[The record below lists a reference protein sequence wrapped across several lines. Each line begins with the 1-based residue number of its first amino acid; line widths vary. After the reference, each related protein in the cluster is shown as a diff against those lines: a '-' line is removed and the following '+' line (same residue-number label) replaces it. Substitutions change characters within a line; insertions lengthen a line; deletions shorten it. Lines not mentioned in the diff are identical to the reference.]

1 MKNIKKSL
9 VLLTAMV
16 VLLCAVV
23 GGTVAYLVTATDPVT
38 NTFTPSSLE
47 TEIEEKFSN
56 NVKSDVKITNTGNV
70 KAYIRAAVIVT
81 WQNTDGTVYGVVP
94 KLGEDY
100 SYTGAE
106 SGWTGPASDGY
117 YYYTSPVEPRSETS
131 VLIQSCKPQKAA
143 PADGYTLHVE
153 IISEAIQAEPTTA
166 VHDAWGVTVG
176 SDGKI
181 SIKGGA
187 QQ

>member
-1 MKNIKKSL
+1 MKNMKKSL

-47 TEIEEKFSN
+47 TKIEENFLD

-81 WQNTDGTVYGVVP
+81 WQNADGTVYGAVP
-94 KLGEDY
+94 EPGVDY
-100 SYTGAE
+100 SFTGPV

-117 YYYTSPVEPRSETS
+117 YYYTSPVEPKSATS
-131 VLIQSCKPQKAA
+131 VLIQYCTPLKAA

-166 VHDAWGVTVG
+166 VKDAWGFVPG
-176 SDGKI
+176 S
-181 SIKGGA
+181 SSN
-187 QQ
+187 

>member
-1 MKNIKKSL
+1 MKNMKKSL

-38 NTFTPSSLE
+38 NTFTPSSLK
-47 TEIEEKFSN
+47 TEIEEVFEN
-56 NVKSDVKITNTGNV
+56 NEKKNVTIKNTGTV

-81 WQNTDGTVYGVVP
+81 WQKADGTVYGVVP

-106 SGWTGPASDGY
+106 SGWTGLASDGY
-117 YYYTSPVEPRSETS
+117 YYYTSPVEPGAATS
-131 VLIQSCKPQKAA
+131 ALIQFCMPLKAA
-143 PADGYTLHVE
+143 PADDYTLHVE

-166 VHDAWGVTVG
+166 VQEAWGFVPG
-176 SDGKI
+176 SN
-181 SIKGGA
+181 
-187 QQ
+187 

>member
-38 NTFTPSSLE
+38 NTFTPTSAS
-47 TEIEEKFSN
+47 TSIEEDFNHKVKD
-56 NVKSDVKITNTGNV
+56 NVKIKNTGDV

-81 WQNTDGTVYGVVP
+81 WQKADGTVYGVVP

-106 SGWTGPASDGY
+106 SGWTGLANDGY
-117 YYYTSPVEPRSETS
+117 YYYTSPVEPGAATS
-131 VLIQSCKPQKAA
+131 ALIQSCKPLKAA
-143 PADGYTLHVE
+143 PAEGYTLHVE

-166 VHDAWGVTVG
+166 VTQAWGVTVG
-176 SDGKI
+176 ADGTI
-181 SIKGGA
+181 SKNN
-187 QQ
+187 

>member
-47 TEIEEKFSN
+47 TEIKEEFEK
-56 NVKSDVKITNTGNV
+56 NVKKNVTITNTGNV

-106 SGWTGPASDGY
+106 SGWTGLASDGY
-117 YYYTSPVEPRSETS
+117 YYYTSPVEPGAATS
-131 VLIQSCKPQKAA
+131 ALIQFCMPLKAA
-143 PADGYTLHVE
+143 PAADYTLHVE

-166 VHDAWGVTVG
+166 VQEAWGFVPG
-176 SDGKI
+176 SN
-181 SIKGGA
+181 
-187 QQ
+187 

>member
-1 MKNIKKSL
+1 MKNMKKSL

-47 TEIEEKFSN
+47 TKIEETFSD

-81 WQNTDGTVYGVVP
+81 WQNDSGKVYGAVP
-94 KLGEDY
+94 KLNEDY
-100 SYTGAE
+100 SYTGAA
-106 SGWTGPASDGY
+106 SGWTVLASDGY
-117 YYYTSPVEPRSETS
+117 YYYTSPVEPGSATS
-131 VLIQSCKPQKAA
+131 ALIQYCKPLMAA

-153 IISEAIQAEPTTA
+153 IISEAIQAEPHTA
-166 VHDAWGVTVG
+166 VEQAWGVTVG
-176 SDGKI
+176 TDGTI
-181 SIKGGA
+181 SKNN
-187 QQ
+187 

>member
-1 MKNIKKSL
+1 MKNMKKSL

-23 GGTVAYLVTATDPVT
+23 GGTVAYLVTATYPVT

-47 TEIEEKFSN
+47 TEIEENFLD

-81 WQNTDGTVYGVVP
+81 WQNTDGTVYGTVP
-94 KLGEDY
+94 KPGVDY
-100 SYTGAE
+100 SFTGPV

-117 YYYTSPVEPRSETS
+117 YYYTSPVEPKSATS
-131 VLIQSCKPQKAA
+131 VLIQYCTPLKAA

-166 VHDAWGVTVG
+166 VQEAWGFVPG
-176 SDGKI
+176 SN
-181 SIKGGA
+181 
-187 QQ
+187 

>member
-47 TEIEEKFSN
+47 TEIKEEFEK
-56 NVKSDVKITNTGNV
+56 NVKENVTIKNTGDV

-81 WQNTDGTVYGVVP
+81 WQKADGTVYGTVP
-94 KLGEDY
+94 KPGEGEDY
-100 SYTGAE
+100 SFTGPAP
-106 SGWTGPASDGY
+106 GWTGLESDGY
-117 YYYTSPVEPRSETS
+117 YYYTSPVAPGAATS
-131 VLIQSCKPQKAA
+131 ALIQSCTPLKAA

-166 VHDAWGVTVG
+166 VKDAWGFVPG
-176 SDGKI
+176 SN
-181 SIKGGA
+181 
-187 QQ
+187 

>member
-16 VLLCAVV
+16 VLLSAVV

-38 NTFTPSSLE
+38 NTFTPTSLK
-47 TEIEEKFSN
+47 TEIKEDFKD
-56 NVKSDVKITNTGNV
+56 NVKKNVTIKNTGDV

-81 WQNTDGTVYGVVP
+81 WQKADGTVYGVAP
-94 KLGEDY
+94 KAGVDY
-100 SYTGAE
+100 SYTGAA
-106 SGWTGPASDGY
+106 SGWTGLASDGY
-117 YYYTSPVEPRSETS
+117 YYYTSPVAPGSATS
-131 VLIQSCKPQKAA
+131 ALIQSCAPLKAA

-166 VHDAWGVTVG
+166 VYEAWGFVPG
-176 SDGKI
+176 SN
-181 SIKGGA
+181 
-187 QQ
+187 